1 MAESTPIRVMIVDD
15 HPVVRN
21 GLRFSLH
28 AYEDIQVVGE
38 AGSGEEAIDLCLQL
52 RPDVVLM
59 DLMMPGSNGVETT
72 HALRLACPQTQV
84 LVLTGFQ
91 EGRLVQ
97 GALQAG
103 AIAYLLKDM
112 TIDEMVQAIRLAIR
126 GQPTLSPAA
135 SRALVQTTMQV
146 PKIGHDLTKREKE
159 VLTLLVAGLSNQQ
172 IAGRLVVSPATVKFH
187 INHIRTKLGAATRTE
202 AVALAV
208 QHKLVGGGQRDNSGF
223 EALG

>member
-1 MAESTPIRVMIVDD
+1 MIVDD

-21 GLRFSLH
+21 GLRFSLP
-28 AYEDIQVVGE
+28 AYDDIQVVGE

-72 HALRLACPQTQV
+72 HALRAACPQTQV

-91 EGRLVQ
+91 EGKLVQ

-112 TIDEMVQAIRLAIR
+112 TIDEMVQAIRLAKR

-135 SRALVQTTMQV
+135 SRALVQTTMQI

-187 INHIRTKLGAATRTE
+187 INHIRSKLGAATRTE

-208 QHKLVGGGQRDNSGF
+208 QHKLAGGRRENSGF

>member
-21 GLRFSLH
+21 GLRFSLP

-38 AGSGEEAIDLCLQL
+38 AGSGEEALDLCLQL

-59 DLMMPGSNGVETT
+59 DLVMPGSNGVEATQV
-72 HALRLACPQTQV
+72 LRAACPQTQV

-91 EGRLVQ
+91 EGQFVQ

-112 TIDEMVQAIRLAIR
+112 TIDEVVQAIRLAKR
-126 GQPTLSPAA
+126 GLPTLSPAA
-135 SRALVQTTMQV
+135 SRALVQTTMQI
-146 PKIGHDLTKREKE
+146 PKIGHDLTRRERE
-159 VLTLLVAGLSNQQ
+159 VLALLVAGLSNQQ

-187 INHIRTKLGAATRTE
+187 INHIRSKLGAATRTE

-208 QHKLVGGGQRDNSGF
+208 QHKLAGGQRENPGF